1 MTELSKGTSS
11 AEPTADGLVFSATLT
26 LGEGDHELVVEVK
39 PRGFGALRMT
49 APDGRIAHFPRAHS
63 PTSAP
68 LTTHNLQLRT
78 RSTDEHSDHG

>member
-1 MTELSKGTSS
+1 VTELSKGTSS

-49 APDGRIAHFPRAHS
+49 APDGRIAHFPRSFADFRAADDAQFA
-63 PTSAP
+63 TA
-68 LTTHNLQLRT
+68 
-78 RSTDEHSDHG
+78 DKEHR